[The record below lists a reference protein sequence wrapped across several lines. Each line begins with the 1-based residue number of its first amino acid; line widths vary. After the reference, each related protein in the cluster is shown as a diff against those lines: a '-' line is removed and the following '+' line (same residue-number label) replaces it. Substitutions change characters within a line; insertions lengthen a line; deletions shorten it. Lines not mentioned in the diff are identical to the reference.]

1 MASNANVAGRNG
13 HSQIKKGQEVTDMS
27 EKTVTGAEN
36 VRWDLSCMYAGLD
49 DPQIDLDVTEAERLM
64 AAFSDEF
71 KGRLNVRL
79 GDALERYAEL
89 TMLLNKVYCFL
100 HLSKDVDLRVEVIKT
115 KQRSIEER
123 LARMEGEF
131 LTFFDIELSNLDEA
145 DVQRQAEENPL
156 AAKHLPMIKQMRLFK
171 PHLLTEDIESALAK
185 REPFGPSSW
194 SSFYDEVESDL
205 RFEFDD
211 RSQTLSE
218 MLTIA
223 AYDPDGERRAEA
235 LHLIHEGL
243 GGHFLK
249 FATQTLN
256 IVARSKGLETMERH
270 YQSPM
275 ASRNMGNRMPDEV
288 VNSLHEAVSET
299 AGPLSRRY
307 YAVKA
312 AILGRK
318 TLRWSDRNAPLPF
331 KSDVAVTWDE
341 ARDIV
346 IRAYSSFSPTLAT
359 LVARMFDER
368 RIDAPLVEGKRSG
381 AYCMSLVLPGNVPL
395 SFNLLNFEGRDSDV
409 RTMAHELGH
418 AVHGLLAAKTQGV
431 LQMHAPMAYA
441 ETASIFGEMVTF
453 DFLLSLLRERGDK
466 EAMLALLCEA
476 AEDFLNSVV
485 RQIGFSN
492 FERRVHDAGRR
503 LSPEE
508 MNAIWM
514 ETVYELYGR
523 SDEVFTYEDAE
534 RLWAYVSHFHRP
546 FYVYAYAA
554 GKLFTDSLYALRERF
569 GDRFEPMYL
578 EILRAGSTKD
588 ANELLAPFGLKP
600 DREFWDSGIMANFGR
615 LLDEIE
621 RLAAELGF
629 KID

>member
-1 MASNANVAGRNG
+1 MEE
-13 HSQIKKGQEVTDMS
+13 KK
-27 EKTVTGAEN
+27 VTGAED
-36 VRWDLSCMYAGLD
+36 VRWDLSCMYAGID
-49 DPQIDLDVTEAERLM
+49 DPQLDLDVAEAERLM
-64 AAFSDEF
+64 AAFRDEF
-71 KGRLNVRL
+71 RGHLNERL
-79 GDALERYAEL
+79 GDAIERLAEL
-89 TMLLNKVYCFL
+89 SMLISKVECFL
-100 HLSKDVDLRVEVIKT
+100 YLSKDVDLRVEAIKT
-115 KQRSIEER
+115 RRQTISER
-123 LARMEGEF
+123 LARAQGEF
-131 LTFFDIELSNLDEA
+131 LTFFEIELSNLDEA
-145 DVQRQAEENPL
+145 DVQRQAEDNPL
-156 AAKHLPMIKQMRLFK
+156 VAKHLPMIRQTRRFR
-171 PHLLTEDIESALAK
+171 PHLLTEEVESALAK
-185 REPFGPSSW
+185 RDPFGPSSW
-194 SSFYDEVESDL
+194 SSFYEEVESDL
-205 RFEFDD
+205 RFEFEGKTL
-211 RSQTLSE
+211 TLSE

-223 AYDPDGERRAEA
+223 AYDPDGERRATA

-249 FATQTLN
+249 FSAQTLN
-256 IVARSKGLETMERH
+256 VVARSKGLETAERH
-270 YQSPM
+270 YSGPM
-275 ASRNMGNRMPDEV
+275 ASRNLSNQMPDEV
-288 VNSLHEAVSET
+288 VNALHEAVSET

-307 YAVKA
+307 YATKA
-312 AILGRK
+312 AILGQK

-346 IRAYSSFSPTLAT
+346 MRAYASFSPTLAA
-359 LVARMFDER
+359 LVARIFDER

-381 AYCMSLVLPGNVPL
+381 AYCMSFMLPGGVPMA
-395 SFNLLNFEGRDSDV
+395 FNLLNFEGRDSNV
-409 RTMAHELGH
+409 STMAHELGH
-418 AVHGLLAAKTQGV
+418 AVHGLLAAETQGV
-431 LQMHAPMAYA
+431 LQQHAAMAYA

-453 DFLLSLLRERGDK
+453 DFLLAELRARGDK

-503 LSPEE
+503 LSPDE

-523 SDEVFTYEDAE
+523 SGEVFTYADAE

-569 GDRFEPMYL
+569 GDAFEPMYL

-600 DREFWDSGIMANFGR
+600 DREFWDNGIMANFGR